1 MKGKSGQVSKYD
13 LSLLKIYNLPAML
26 GPRSQFSTVFR
37 EPLDCCFRI
46 LFFSYFYIIYHLVSS
61 TLLILFCFCWTYQF
75 HRTGRINLPVLV
87 RSFVC
92 SFVRL
97 FVRLSPV
104 CTLVK
109 SFSQNWLIF
118 CLIFCRKLS

>member
-1 MKGKSGQVSKYD
+1 MYTSLLLIKLRCTYGGLIVKGKSAQVSKYD
-13 LSLLKIYNLPAML
+13 FRLLKFGNLPAML

-37 EPLDCCFRI
+37 EPLDGCFRI

-75 HRTGRINLPVLV
+75 HRTDRINSPVLV
-87 RSFVC
+87 RSFLC

-97 FVRLSPV
+97 FVRPSVACP
-104 CTLVK
+104 LV
-109 SFSQNWLIF
+109 S
-118 CLIFCRKLS
+118 